1 MSESEVLPMPSV
13 KTISTFTLLSTT
25 VMWNMAYGATH
36 MFSIPAGTVPEALS
50 AFQKQSGVGVV
61 AKGRDFQNVRVSAIH
76 GMMDDREALQKLLAG
91 TPLQVK
97 APGNGSTLIVS
108 KKPDAKLVQQ
118 GVNDVEGLFVTGH
131 RRSQSEKR
139 NSNIIMDTVAYDP
152 FENLGGV
159 SSVAQSLIQLPGV
172 TGITDGDEPRY
183 VSIRGI
189 SPELNHTTMDG
200 ITMATVGENGG
211 SGSRKVN
218 LQNVPS
224 EMTSRTNIYKS
235 FTAEQEGDA
244 IGGDIDMVPMSAFD
258 HKGLYKF
265 IDAYGIWSSK
275 RGGVGANGLKG
286 YDPHMGQGAKGT
298 FSDTFGKN
306 KQFGIV
312 LSMRY
317 QHRVRNTT
325 KQWQNYAY
333 EGTDGKYQTNAT
345 KLNDWTGRIKPST
358 FSVGEYAN
366 AVTNLG
372 GSGRLEWKPNRNM
385 YMSLMGWSY
394 TRWEHS
400 VMDSEDNVLVNETP
414 GTLGNDATQ
423 HGYKN
428 NIKRRQDQWH
438 RQNSGIIG
446 HFDWHQGKHHLIARA
461 GYTMES
467 YNNYEPYLGVITTKL
482 SGVVDG
488 YNGYPNSDDMYNFD
502 YQSKPNIDKI
512 AHWLLNPGY
521 INQTWEQS
529 WQHVPTARLD
539 YDWNTGEHDRGFG
552 MATGFEWREMTMS
565 YQKERLDYAI
575 GNNVT
580 FDKNNLIFSDRT
592 PWLSNFPKTF
602 IGLDGYSFPWSSLT
616 VDGKKS
622 AYDSRSAD
630 YKYREDIYD
639 GYLSLHY
646 ALKHTVFIA
655 GVRVD
660 GTSYTGWTPLVDN
673 AAGTASSDYV
683 KHPGGYNRPLPS
695 FDVVHHFAQ
704 GFNLHASYSQTIGRA
719 APGQIAQARNENCGD
734 ANDTGGTSC
743 SISQGNPNLKPRL
756 SNNFDISV
764 DKWFNR
770 GNGLFSVAFFSKW
783 IKNDILTS
791 RSIYEQ
797 DGSTYQISTPMNSKS
812 ADVKGVEVNMFNRNM
827 HLFSQIIDA
836 QANVTWMQGHE
847 SYSGTIGASSTPVVF
862 KVNKMLYQPQFIA
875 NGMLTWHIPQIKGA
889 LRATVNY
896 SGKYYTSF
904 GTRPA
909 FSSGFDKF
917 MTFNLGFWHEVYPGI
932 TLKYEVMNLAN
943 YQPTYLTGD
952 HLQFAHERDN
962 YGRAVYFHVIFH

>member
-1 MSESEVLPMPSV
+1 MPSV

-325 KQWQNYAY
+325 KQWQNYTYQGAN
-333 EGTDGKYQTNAT
+333 GKYAT
-345 KLNDWTGRIKPST
+345 TPDDSWNGNIKPNQ
-358 FSVGEYAN
+358 FSAGEYAN

-372 GSGRLEWKPNRNM
+372 GSGRLEWKPSHNL
-385 YMSLMGWSY
+385 YASLMGWSY

-400 VMDSEDNVLVNETP
+400 VMDKQDYNLKNATP
-414 GTLGNDATQ
+414 GVMGDDNTLQVNSI
-423 HGYKN
+423 YVR
-428 NIKRRQDQWH
+428 RRQNEWH

-446 HFDWHQGKHHLIARA
+446 HLDWHSGKHHLLARA

-467 YNNYEPYLGVITTKL
+467 YNDYQPYIAARTYPTKKL
-482 SGVVDG
+482 TAG
-488 YNGYPNSDDMYNFD
+488 YSGYPNSDDMYNMNYLSD
-502 YQSKPNIDKI
+502 PNVAQNSQWDLYSGGNYQIWDK
-512 AHWLLNPGY
+512 
-521 INQTWEQS
+521 S

-552 MATGFEWREMTMS
+552 VAAGFEWREMSMS
-565 YQKERLDYAI
+565 YQRERIDY
-575 GNNVT
+575 GDPNSKTTGDYNNSM
-580 FDKNNLIFSDRT
+580 LFSNHT
-592 PWLSNFPKTF
+592 PWLSSFPETF
-602 IGLDGYSFPWSSLT
+602 IGDNGYNFPWSSLPVNAAT
-616 VDGKKS
+616 S
-622 AYDSRSAD
+622 AYNSRAAD

-660 GTSYTGWTPLVDN
+660 GTNYMGWTPVIN
-673 AAGTASSDYV
+673 GATKSVSPGYA
-683 KHPGGYNRPLPS
+683 KNPGGYTRPLPS

-704 GFNLHASYSQTIGRA
+704 GFNLHGSFSQTIGRA
-719 APGQIAQARNENCGD
+719 APGQLAQARNENCSGD
-734 ANDTGGTSC
+734 GDGSATDCTVSV
-743 SISQGNPNLKPRL
+743 GNPNLKPRQ
-756 SNNFDISV
+756 SNNFDVSL
-764 DKWFNR
+764 DKWFNH

-791 RSIYEQ
+791 RSIYVQ
-797 DGSTYQISTPMNSKS
+797 DGLSYEVTQPMNSK
-812 ADVKGVEVNMFNRNM
+812 AAGVKGVEVNMLNRNM

-847 SYSGTIGASSTPVVF
+847 SYSNGSTTY
-862 KVNKMLYQPQFIA
+862 KYHKMMYQPQFIA

-904 GTRPA
+904 GSTPGA
-909 FSSGFDKF
+909 SSGFDKF
-917 MTFNLGFWHEVYPGI
+917 LTFNMGFWHEVYPGI

-952 HLQFAHERDN
+952 HLQFADERDN